1 MDSVVDSARKVDPVS
16 PFFMIFV
23 EGQRGPAKKHL
34 TYDDAVTEATRL
46 AKQNV
51 GREVHILMPVETA
64 FQAAPMPPPVEFY
77 ATGSRFVP
85 LAPLY

>member
-1 MDSVVDSARKVDPVS
+1 MNKEKS

-46 AKQNV
+46 ATHNM
-51 GREVHILMPVETA
+51 GREVHILMPVATA
-64 FQAAPMPPPVEFY
+64 FQAAPTPPPVDFY
-77 ATGSRFVP
+77 APGSRFVVD
-85 LAPLY
+85 